1 MRETLRSLSNKKK
14 KLKYVKQ
21 KFDIVN
27 YNIRILL
34 LYVKCSHTRINS
46 CCAKFFLGRF
56 LFKKTCKRIHSVYLF
71 WLLQI
76 YDLYFTLTN
85 ISPCLLGWFRIISG
99 LSCYDQNFTRLSF
112 TKGRRNLALSSISPF
127 SVIDMAHH
135 SIINS

>member
-46 CCAKFFLGRF
+46 CCAKFFF
-56 LFKKTCKRIHSVYLF
+56 DTE
-71 WLLQI
+71 
-76 YDLYFTLTN
+76 
-85 ISPCLLGWFRIISG
+85 
-99 LSCYDQNFTRLSF
+99 
-112 TKGRRNLALSSISPF
+112 
-127 SVIDMAHH
+127 
-135 SIINS
+135 